1 MLEVARP
8 KDPEFRPK
16 DPVLFSGVGIL
27 TRFDRFFSKLDRKDG
42 SKLLLS
48 DNTGLVIAQPAIAEI
63 LRSN

>member
-16 DPVLFSGVGIL
+16 DPDLLSGVGIL
-27 TRFDRFFSKLDRKDG
+27 TRFDRFFFKLDRKDG